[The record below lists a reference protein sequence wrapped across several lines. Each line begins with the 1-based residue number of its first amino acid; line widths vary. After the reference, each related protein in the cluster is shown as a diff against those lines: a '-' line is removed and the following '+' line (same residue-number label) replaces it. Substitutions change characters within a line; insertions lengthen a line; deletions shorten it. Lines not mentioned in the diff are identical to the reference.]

1 MKKIITSAALVLASV
16 FAFGQESYTVKMNMK
31 IEGLPPEYAG
41 FGEQEMVNYSKG
53 DKYKQEMTS
62 MMGSNT
68 TAFDGKKLV
77 SISEQM
83 GEKSGF
89 FATKEELEASNKE
102 KKDENKPKIEYTT
115 DKKMIAGYECTKA
128 ILTYASK
135 DKKEKD
141 QKVTVWSTDK
151 LKRPEHSA
159 KTGGRNRMGMDFGD
173 LKGLPLEIEMN
184 QSANGQDMKVMISA
198 TEVSTANIDDSV
210 FTLNTDGYKLIPYKE
225 YMDKIKA
232 AQAKGN

>member
-1 MKKIITSAALVLASV
+1 MKKIVTSLALALTSV

-53 DKYKQEMTS
+53 DKYKQETTS
-62 MMGSNT
+62 MMGSST
-68 TAFDGKKLV
+68 SAFDGKKLV
-77 SISEQM
+77 SINEAM

-89 FATKEELEASNKE
+89 FATKEELDAANKE
-102 KKDENKPKIEYTT
+102 KKDESKPKIEYTT
-115 DKKMIAGYECTKA
+115 EKKMIAGYECTKA
-128 ILTYASK
+128 ILTYTPK
-135 DKKEKD
+135 DKKEKGE
-141 QKVTVWSTDK
+141 KVTVWSTEK

-159 KTGGRNRMGMDFGD
+159 KAGGRNRMGMDFGD
-173 LKGLPLEIEMN
+173 LKGLPLEIEMSTN
-184 QSANGQDMKVMISA
+184 ANGQDMKIMISA

-210 FTLNTDGYKLIPYKE
+210 FTVNTDGYKMVPYKE

>member
-1 MKKIITSAALVLASV
+1 MKKIVTSVVLVLASV
-16 FAFGQESYTVKMNMK
+16 CAFGQESYTVKMNMK

-41 FGEQEMVNYSKG
+41 FGEQEWVSYTKG
-53 DKYKQEMTS
+53 EKSKQEVTS
-62 MMGSNT
+62 MMMTST

-77 SISEQM
+77 NITESM
-83 GEKSGF
+83 GDKTGYS
-89 FATKEELEASNKE
+89 ATKEELDAASKD

-128 ILTYASK
+128 ILTYTPK

-141 QKVTVWSTDK
+141 QKVTVWYTDK
-151 LKRPEHSA
+151 LKRPEHGS
-159 KTGGRNRMGMDFGD
+159 KSRNRMAPDLGD

-184 QSANGQDMKVMISA
+184 QSANGQDMKIMISA

-210 FTLNTDGYKLIPYKE
+210 FTVNTDGYKMLTYKE